1 MQTVT
6 RMEIQVVISVDEDG
20 FMLNDEVV
28 RRLERRGCEWTSR
41 LARAPRPGCWYLP
54 ADGHALRKNPSFVA
68 VVRELNEEYL
78 HRSDMMDWREAK
90 ELEAALMGGLRLGE
104 VVLTILID
112 DEAGREHL
120 NARAVATS

>member
-28 RRLERRGCEWTSR
+28 RRLERRGCE
-41 LARAPRPGCWYLP
+41 PGCWYLP